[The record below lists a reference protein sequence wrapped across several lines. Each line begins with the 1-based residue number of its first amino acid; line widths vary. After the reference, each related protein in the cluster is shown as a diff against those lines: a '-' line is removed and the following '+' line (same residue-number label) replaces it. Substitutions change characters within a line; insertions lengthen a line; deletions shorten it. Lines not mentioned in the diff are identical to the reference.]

1 MKAMEAHGWSV
12 PVEVHDVIV
21 FGSGAAGLCCAKRLA
36 DLGVRDIL
44 LLTNGIHMGTSRNT
58 GSDKQTYY
66 KLNVSGSTPDSV
78 VEVAQ
83 TLVDGGACDGDA
95 ALVEAAL
102 SARCF
107 YHLADLGVPFVR
119 NGYGEFVGYKTD
131 HDPKARAASAGP
143 LTVQEMCAA
152 LFRQVERAG
161 IPVREG
167 MTPVK
172 ILTEDGRA
180 TGLLCLWQSA
190 DRREQ
195 EFQLFACRHLVMA
208 TGAPASLYEKS
219 VFPESQVGASG
230 ICFEAGV
237 RGKNLTE
244 WQYGLAST
252 GYRWNVSGSYQ
263 QVLPRYVSTAEDGS
277 DVREFL
283 LEGFDDI
290 PATLNATFL
299 KGYQWPFD
307 VTKLGSGGS
316 SWVDLLVYRETVLR
330 GRKVYMDFTQN
341 PFGMKQLD
349 RSLLSPECLH
359 YLESSGALQNTPYE
373 RLMALNPDAI
383 QLYRSHGI
391 DLERE
396 WLAVDVCAQ
405 HNNGGLSADI
415 WWETNVRN
423 LYAIGELN
431 GSHGIRRPGGSALNA
446 GQVGAFR
453 AAEQIA
459 TRLKAE
465 SAWGQEKDGTS
476 FNSNL
481 PIPQGIDASAPR
493 QAAENAVGGGPFG
506 FAAKCPNPGAE
517 RQKPEASRVAESG
530 NEQCSPVLERAALWC
545 SHARGSGNLRELA
558 SYFQR
563 RNSGYA
569 GFVRNRTEIEQTLA
583 EAKELLS
590 HPERIH
596 IAHAAELPQAF
607 QLWDMLVSTA
617 AYLGAM
623 LDYIQNGGL
632 SRGSALFAER
642 LPEPG
647 DVVPVDSEHRHQIQ
661 EVTLNHNFTVQTG
674 WRGVREIPNSP
685 QWFEQV
691 WKDMKQKGECR

>member
-1 MKAMEAHGWSV
+1 MKTMEAYGWSV
-12 PVEVHDVIV
+12 PVEIHDVLI

-44 LLTNGIHMGTSRNT
+44 LLTNGIRMGTSRNT

-66 KLNVSGSTPDSV
+66 RLNVSGSTPDSIA
-78 VEVAQ
+78 EVAQ
-83 TLVDGGACDGDA
+83 TLFDGGACDGDT

-107 YHLADLGVPFVR
+107 YHLVDLGVPFVR

-161 IPVREG
+161 IPVCEG

-180 TGLLCLWQSA
+180 IGLLCLWQSA

-237 RGKNLTE
+237 MGKNLTE

-263 QVLPRYVSTAEDGS
+263 QVLPRYISTAEDGS

-283 LEGFDDI
+283 LEGFNDI
-290 PATLNATFL
+290 PAALNATFL

-307 VTKLGSGGS
+307 VTKLDPGGS

-341 PFGMKQLD
+341 PFGMKRLD

-359 YLESSGALQNTPYE
+359 YLESSGALQDTPSE

-415 WWETNVRN
+415 WWETEVQN

-459 TRLKAE
+459 ARLKTKPVPEQGKSGTTSNCAE
-465 SAWGQEKDGTS
+465 SAPQWDTETAAGAGQL
-476 FNSNL
+476 NL
-481 PIPQGIDASAPR
+481 ASSGAC
-493 QAAENAVGGGPFG
+493 QNF
-506 FAAKCPNPGAE
+506 GAE
-517 RQKPEASRVAESG
+517 EWKPVTEFRK
-530 NEQCSPVLERAALWC
+530 EQCLPLLERAALWC
-545 SHARGSGNLRELA
+545 SHAEGSGNLRKLA

-563 RNSGYA
+563 RNSSYA

-590 HPERIH
+590 HPERIQ
-596 IAHAAELPQAF
+596 IAHAVELPQAF

-623 LDYIQNGGL
+623 LDYIQDGGL
-632 SRGSALFAER
+632 SRGSALIAEP

-647 DVVPVDSEHRHQIQ
+647 DVVPVDTEHQHQIQ
-661 EVTLNHNFTVQTG
+661 EVTLKREFTVQAG
-674 WRGVREIPNSP
+674 WRRVRKIPDSP